1 MGWLIALLILAL
13 SSELHAAAL
22 GLPENTARVGYAA
35 GMSRLSVDDPAG
47 STKAKFG
54 LQPVTLIYTDWM
66 RSGGLRYWLEVYY
79 TQATLD
85 PGPTEVGQDASR
97 AGLRA
102 ALQRNI
108 RVGAW
113 SPWLGLGLDVSR
125 NRFSQRHT
133 EDSEGFL
140 LTAYPDRSV
149 TGVGL
154 VAHVMSEWAIAREWD
169 VHTKLEQVFAVSG
182 GMNETSVS
190 IGVLYR
196 Y

>member
-1 MGWLIALLILAL
+1 MRWMIAVLILLL

-22 GLPENTARVGYAA
+22 GLPENTARIGYAA
-35 GMSRLSVDDPAG
+35 GMPRLSVDDPAG

-66 RSGGLRYWLEVYY
+66 RSGSMRYWLEAYY
-79 TQATLD
+79 AHAMLD
-85 PGPTEVGQDASR
+85 SGPTEIGQDVSR
-97 AGLRA
+97 VGLRA

-113 SPWLGLGLDVSR
+113 SPWLGLGLDVSQY
-125 NRFSQRHT
+125 RFSRRHT

-140 LTAYPDRSV
+140 LTAYPDRSA
-149 TGVGL
+149 TGLGL

-169 VHTKLEQVFAVSG
+169 VHAKLEQVFAVSG
-182 GMNETSVS
+182 GVNDTGVS
-190 IGVLYR
+190 LGVLYR